1 MGPSITNAE
10 HVPQLAGQKGA
21 SMTAIDVVF
30 RYGTPPGETEMRAI
44 DRVWEVYGI
53 RRIQF
58 KEKEHTIRVE
68 YDATRLNDA
77 SVAALLRGAGIDVK
91 EKVALV

>member
-1 MGPSITNAE
+1 
-10 HVPQLAGQKGA
+10 
-21 SMTAIDVVF
+21 MTAVDVCF
-30 RYGTPPGETEMRAI
+30 RYGTLPGERELSSL

-58 KEKEHTIRVE
+58 NEKEQTIRVE
-68 YDATRLNDA
+68 YDATRLNEDVV
-77 SVAALLRGAGIDVK
+77 SSLLRRAGIDIR